1 MSGKG
6 FRSDMQLNERI
17 AAIRENNDRIE
28 SRHREIELDKKRAAD
43 TGSLILPS
51 QIRVTITRSEARSN
65 HSGFYDNGRPKGKQ
79 RKPDFQIRGG
89 DLRNNLSKSLSRLHQ
104 DSTYNYQPQ
113 FSGNRSKCSGVASGG
128 HAREADGFSTE
139 YFRFVEIDHQVG
151 RKKPQR
157 QQRNQNNR
165 TKFGYHP
172 NQRYGNDSSQHPSNQ
187 SQPTL
192 SSAKSLPSLDPTA
205 LRPSSH
211 YSQQAS
217 QNHSCA
223 SRPRQPLP
231 PRFRN
236 LANRNRAQMA
246 QRPDD
251 PVCCCAQSVGGQLRG
266 RRKAHSPTAGERQ
279 SSVMWPPPPPPK
291 DKSGHWI
298 RGRVIRSEA
307 HKTSERPQVAAVGT
321 QSDDLPEAPST
332 SHRNIGSPFVND
344 LDDVDNDDDD
354 GYIDD
359 NPLDDLDQFTL
370 KIDMDGGFIVHD
382 ATICDPILSKP
393 ISSWIDEED
402 SPEPQQPPPTA
413 ETRVR
418 RNSTKDVS
426 ASLPLDV
433 ECCIF
438 SNSSLT
444 TSGVST
450 LSSLDCR
457 LLDDG
462 VTAPIQRS
470 LSADQLDKAS
480 RIIGAASKPL
490 CFRSSRP
497 IAADRNL

>member
-51 QIRVTITRSEARSN
+51 QIR
-65 HSGFYDNGRPKGKQ
+65 
-79 RKPDFQIRGG
+79 
-89 DLRNNLSKSLSRLHQ
+89 

-480 RIIGAASKPL
+480 RIIGAASKPCKYSIMIARL
-490 CFRSSRP
+490 LETSKICAPDASCISALIQEYVEISAPNCRP
-497 IAADRNL
+497 DFAWSNPL